1 MLLARIGRIRAR
13 RERTHQETW
22 PLLFEFLHISS
33 ILEDDSGIEML
44 LWFLDDGYHLSY
56 DWEDTLAIL
65 TRPKRLVEALQRGPG
80 RRNPAEQAVDGFRKF
95 LGFCVALDDLLARSS
110 QFPLFRAA
118 IWHYHAYWFR
128 TKKGKVRKALEAA
141 FTAFQRWSS
150 SPSAKQLSE
159 AQRTALEE
167 EAARSLWSVRQIVRR
182 ISGTSYGGIL
192 TRDQQR
198 IRRDS
203 ARATKILVAGRVSRA
218 PARYP
223 VPIERSRVPTEVTN
237 EVLMAAIE
245 GFEAQKKNI
254 DARIADLRQML
265 FSGSVETGAAAE
277 TAKRG
282 RRKIGAAVRARIA
295 ESQPKQLAV
304 SLTASQPS
312 PLKTELK
319 LKRTFLAA
327 GEFVAGPK
335 KSWKLKSAE
344 AVEV

>member
-1 MLLARIGRIRAR
+1 
-13 RERTHQETW
+13 
-22 PLLFEFLHISS
+22 
-33 ILEDDSGIEML
+33 
-44 LWFLDDGYHLSY
+44 
-56 DWEDTLAIL
+56 
-65 TRPKRLVEALQRGPG
+65 
-80 RRNPAEQAVDGFRKF
+80 
-95 LGFCVALDDLLARSS
+95 
-110 QFPLFRAA
+110 
-118 IWHYHAYWFR
+118 
-128 TKKGKVRKALEAA
+128 
-141 FTAFQRWSS
+141 
-150 SPSAKQLSE
+150 
-159 AQRTALEE
+159 
-167 EAARSLWSVRQIVRR
+167 
-182 ISGTSYGGIL
+182 
-192 TRDQQR
+192 
-198 IRRDS
+198 
-203 ARATKILVAGRVSRA
+203 
-218 PARYP
+218 
-223 VPIERSRVPTEVTN
+223 
-237 EVLMAAIE
+237 MAAIE